1 MLSIAAKSHMVSN
14 RAFIRAGLLLVAL
27 LSLLAGSA
35 QATEVAREI
44 SLLARASASNTELEF
59 RNGDEDWLRAK
70 GVLVLG
76 VASPSFIPLEVFSGN
91 DRFEGVTADAFGAIG
106 EMLGVELR
114 VIRFPDRSA
123 ALRALEQGAVDMV
136 GSANSYELTGHP
148 IRLTERYAED
158 TPVIYMRKAE
168 RRRMP
173 PALAGMRI
181 AVAEDYL
188 PQAAIR
194 HLYPDAV
201 ISSYRSRE
209 QALASLAFG
218 SADLYLGDMVF
229 SNYLVNLS
237 YFNHVRTMVVPRMD
251 TDGFA
256 FAVREDAATLERVVN
271 LALAELKKTNGNEI
285 LKRWSGG
292 GGIVQSAR
300 IELSAV
306 EQRWIDENPVV
317 RFVASNDTAPLSYF
331 DTDGRFSGLSADI
344 MRVIA
349 QRTGV
354 EFEPVRVSRLD
365 QQMAALEAGTAD
377 VTMLV
382 PTASR
387 AQRFSFS
394 RPFVQTSFG
403 IVTREGNGSPVS
415 LGDLRGMRIALPAR
429 HALREMLLPASDYQF
444 VETDTLAAAMGLV
457 NDGKADATIAF
468 LPMALY
474 YTSVLHDGKLRV
486 SDVVEDTPARL
497 AIATRKDLPELAS
510 IIDKAVM
517 QIPPDEVDIFQSR
530 WRPRPDVSPAT
541 WTDFRSLIY
550 KVTAGMLLLVLVSLI
565 WNVHI
570 RSQYRRRQV
579 AEDALGEQLNF
590 MRSLINGTPHPIY
603 VRDEQGRLVT
613 CNTNYLDMLA
623 VTETKVLGKTSME
636 GAKLDPLEAQSF
648 HEDYLWVMAN
658 GKPLEVDR
666 TLHLP
671 GRVLSIYHWIYP
683 YFDSQGQAKGVVCGW
698 IDVSD
703 RLHLMEELRRALA
716 AADQSS
722 RAKTT
727 FLATM
732 SHEIRTPM
740 SAIIGMLE
748 LAQKHADQGR
758 LDRQAIAVAYDSAH
772 GLLELI
778 GDILDVVR
786 IESGHVSLSPKHANL
801 REMIESVARVFKGL
815 ARQKTL
821 HLILE
826 LDPSV
831 DCDVSIDPM
840 RFKQVLSNLVGNA
853 IKFTDRGQVTIRV
866 RTVSVAEA
874 QLRLQLEVAD
884 TGIGIADADI
894 ARLFDPFA
902 QADHG
907 HSTRGG
913 TGLGLPICRFL
924 CELMGGDI
932 SIRSSLGEGTTVMLN
947 LPLEVLPAIP
957 AGVDSVPTLDATHPS
972 LKVLVVDDHSANR
985 SLLTQQLEF
994 LGQSVRSAADGR
1006 EGLDCWLQG
1015 GVDVVVTDCN
1025 MPVMNGHEM
1034 ARAIRRHEKSR
1045 GQPPCVI
1052 IGFTANA
1059 QPEERAK
1066 CIASGMDDCLFKPVS
1081 LSTLSSML
1089 VALGGVTGASPTQVR
1104 QRQINDIASTLW
1116 ELTGGDTAMTR
1127 SLVAEAHG
1135 SFVRDLAELEALL
1148 PEFEPRAMSNL
1159 VHRING
1165 GVRLLQVPHLMDI
1178 CERIELLCD
1187 RPEVEPDEIT
1197 ANAQFIASEL
1207 PAIIAVLAAMCAPD
1221 P

>member
-1 MLSIAAKSHMVSN
+1 MRAAWVLV
-14 RAFIRAGLLLVAL
+14 GLLSTLTNTAL
-27 LSLLAGSA
+27 AAPEGVRDV
-35 QATEVAREI
+35 T
-44 SLLARASASNTELEF
+44 LLARTTIPNTTLELGK
-59 RNGDEDWLRAK
+59 GDGDWVRAK
-70 GVLVLG
+70 AVLVLG
-76 VASPSFIPLEVFSGN
+76 VASPSFMPLEVFSGN
-91 DRFEGVTADAFGAIG
+91 DSYEGITADAFGAIG
-106 EMLGVELR
+106 EMLGVQLR
-114 VIRFPDRSA
+114 VVRYPDRAA
-123 ALRALEQGAVDMV
+123 ALRALEHGAVDMV
-136 GSANSYELTGHP
+136 GSANNYELAGHAV
-148 IRLTERYAED
+148 RLTQRYVED
-158 TPVIYMRKAE
+158 TPVLYVRKAE

-188 PQAAIR
+188 PQVQIR
-194 HLYPDAV
+194 DLYPDAV
-201 ISSYRSRE
+201 ISNYRSRE
-209 QALASLAFG
+209 QALAALAFG
-218 SADLYLGDMVF
+218 SADLYLGDTVS

-237 YFNHVRTMVVPRMD
+237 YFNYVRTIAVPRID
-251 TDGFA
+251 TGGFA
-256 FAVREDAATLERVVN
+256 FAVREDALTLERVIN
-271 LALAELKKTNGNEI
+271 LALTQLQQTHGSEI

-292 GGIVQSAR
+292 GGIVPSAR
-300 IELSAV
+300 IELTPA

-344 MRVIA
+344 MRAIA
-349 QRTGV
+349 QRTGL

-365 QQMAALEAGTAD
+365 QQMGALEDKTAD

-387 AQRFSFS
+387 AQRFTFS

-403 IVTREGNGSPVS
+403 IITREEPGSPVS
-415 LGDLRGMRIALPAR
+415 LNDLRGKRIALPAH
-429 HALREMLLPASDYQF
+429 HALKEMLQESEYQF
-444 VETDTLAAAMGLV
+444 IDTDTLAAAMELV
-457 NDGKADATIAF
+457 KEGRADATIAF

-474 YTSVLHDGKLRV
+474 YTSVLHDEKLRV
-486 SDVVEDTPARL
+486 SDVVEDTPAWL

-510 IIDKAVM
+510 IIDKAM
-517 QIPPDEVDIFQSR
+517 LQIPPDEVDIFQNR
-530 WRPRPDVSPAT
+530 WRPRPDASPAT
-541 WTDFRSLIY
+541 WMDFRALIY
-550 KVTAGMLLLVLVSLI
+550 KITAGALLLILVSLI

-603 VRDEQGRLVT
+603 VRDEEGRLVT
-613 CNTNYLDMLA
+613 CNTNYLDMLS
-623 VTETKVLGKTSME
+623 VTEKKVLGKTSME
-636 GAKLDPLEAQSF
+636 GAKLDPREAQSF
-648 HEDYLWVMAN
+648 HDDYLWVMAN

-703 RLHLMEELRRALA
+703 RLHLMEELRRALN

-758 LDRQAIAVAYDSAH
+758 LDRPAIAVAYDSAH

-786 IESGHVSLSPKHANL
+786 IESGHVSLSPKRANL
-801 REMIESVARVFKGL
+801 REMTESVARVFNGL

-821 HLILE
+821 HLRLE

-853 IKFTDRGQVTIRV
+853 IKFTDRGQVTIK
-866 RTVSVAEA
+866 VSGVTVAESRLC
-874 QLRLQLEVAD
+874 LRLEVLD
-884 TGIGIADADI
+884 TGIGIADSDL

-907 HSTRGG
+907 HSSRGG
-913 TGLGLPICRFL
+913 TGLGLPICKFL

-932 SIRSSLGEGTTVMLN
+932 SIRSTLGEGTSVVLN

-957 AGVDSVPTLDATHPS
+957 GTVEVLQTVDAKHPN

-985 SLLTQQLEF
+985 SLLTQQLAF
-994 LGQSVRSAADGR
+994 LGQSVRSASDGR
-1006 EGLDCWLQG
+1006 EGLDCWLEER
-1015 GVDVVVTDCN
+1015 VDVVVTDCN
-1025 MPVMNGHEM
+1025 MPVMNGHDM
-1034 ARAIRRHEKSR
+1034 ARAIRRHEKAC
-1045 GQPPCVI
+1045 GLPPCVI

-1066 CIASGMDDCLFKPVS
+1066 CIASGMNDCLFKPVS

-1089 VALGGVTGASPTQVR
+1089 VALGEKAGVSAALPR
-1104 QRQINDIASTLW
+1104 QQQSKGIAAALQ

-1127 SLVAEAHG
+1127 NLIAEAHK
-1135 SFVRDLAELEALL
+1135 SFMRDLAELLALL
-1148 PEFEPRAMSNL
+1148 PSFTPRAMSNL

-1165 GVRLLQVPHLMDI
+1165 GVRLLQVTHLMDT
-1178 CERIELLCD
+1178 CDRVEFLCD
-1187 RPEVEPDEIT
+1187 QHEVELDEVT
-1197 ANAQFIASEL
+1197 VNAQFIASEL
-1207 PAIIAVLAAMCAPD
+1207 PAIIAVLAAMCEPELVG
-1221 P
+1221 

>member
-1 MLSIAAKSHMVSN
+1 MAAD
-14 RAFIRAGLLLVAL
+14 A
-27 LSLLAGSA
+27 
-35 QATEVAREI
+35 ARELT
-44 SLLARASASNTELEF
+44 LLARTSTPDVALELGKE
-59 RNGDEDWLRAK
+59 DEGWVRAK
-70 GVLVLG
+70 GTLVLG
-76 VASPSFIPLEVFSGN
+76 VASPSFTPLEVLSGN
-91 DRFEGVTADAFGAIG
+91 DCFEGITADAFGAIG
-106 EMLGVELR
+106 KMLGVELR
-114 VIRFPDRSA
+114 VLRYKNRAA
-123 ALRALEQGAVDMV
+123 ALRALQNGSVDMV
-136 GSANSYELTGHP
+136 GSANNYELSAHP
-148 IRLTERYAED
+148 VRLTQRYVED
-158 TPVIYMRKAE
+158 APVIYVRKAE

-173 PALAGMRI
+173 PTLAGMRI

-188 PQAAIR
+188 PQSQIR
-194 HLYPDAV
+194 DLYPAAV
-201 ISSYRSRE
+201 ISNYRSRE

-218 SADLYLGDMVF
+218 SADLYLGDRVS

-237 YFNHVRTMVVPRMD
+237 YFNYVRTMVVPAIE
-251 TDGFA
+251 TGGFA
-256 FAVREDAATLERVVN
+256 FAVREDAVSLERVVN
-271 LALAELKKTNGNEI
+271 LAIAQVQQTHGSDI

-292 GGIVQSAR
+292 GGIVPSAM
-300 IELSAV
+300 IELTSE
-306 EQRWIDENPVV
+306 EQRWISENPVV

-344 MRVIA
+344 MRAIT

-365 QQMAALEAGTAD
+365 QQMAALEAGTAE

-387 AQRFSFS
+387 TQRFNLS

-403 IVTREGNGSPVS
+403 IITREDGGSPLS
-415 LGDLRGMRIALPAR
+415 LSDLRGKRIALPSH
-429 HALREMLLPASDYQF
+429 HALNEILLPASDYQLI
-444 VETDTLAAAMGLV
+444 ETDTLAAAMDLV
-457 NDGKADATIAF
+457 KEGEADATIAF

-474 YTSVLHDGKLRV
+474 YTSVLHDEKLRV
-486 SDVVEDTPARL
+486 SDVVEDIPAWL

-510 IIDKAVM
+510 IIDKAMM

-530 WRPRPDVSPAT
+530 WRPRPDASPAA
-541 WTDFRSLIY
+541 WTDFRALIY
-550 KVTAGMLLLVLVSLI
+550 KITAGTLLLVLVSLI

-579 AEDALGEQLNF
+579 AEDALGEQLSF

-623 VTETKVLGKTSME
+623 VTGEKVLGKTSME
-636 GAKLDPLEAQSF
+636 GAKLDPLEAKSF

-748 LAQKHADQGR
+748 LAQMHADQGR

-801 REMIESVARVFKGL
+801 REMIESVARVFNGL
-815 ARQKTL
+815 ARQKAL
-821 HLILE
+821 HLMLE

-874 QLRLQLEVAD
+874 KLCLQLEVAD
-884 TGIGIADADI
+884 TGIGIADADV

-913 TGLGLPICRFL
+913 TGLGLPICKFL

-932 SIRSSLGEGTTVMLN
+932 SIRSSLGEGTSVMLN

-957 AGVDSVPTLDATHPS
+957 GGAESVPAVDATHPS

-985 SLLTQQLEF
+985 SLLIQQLEF

-1034 ARAIRRHEKSR
+1034 ARAIRRHEKNR
-1045 GQPPCVI
+1045 GLPPCVI

-1066 CIASGMDDCLFKPVS
+1066 CIASGMNDCLFKPVS

-1089 VALGGVTGASPTQVR
+1089 VALGETTGASPAQAR
-1104 QRQINDIASTLW
+1104 QRHINDITSTLR
-1116 ELTGGDTAMTR
+1116 ELTGGDAGMTR
-1127 SLVAEAHG
+1127 SLIAEAHS
-1135 SFVRDLAELEALL
+1135 SFVRDLADLVALL
-1148 PEFEPRAMSNL
+1148 PRFESRAMFNL

-1165 GVRLLQVPHLMDI
+1165 GVRLLQVAQLMDI
-1178 CERIELLCD
+1178 CERIEFLCD
-1187 RPEVEPDEIT
+1187 QPEVDIEEVT
-1197 ANAQFIASEL
+1197 ENAQFIASEL
-1207 PAIIAVLAAMCAPD
+1207 PAIIAVLADMCVLEA
-1221 P
+1221 